1 MKNLK
6 IIRNWKLFKK
16 TIEIFFY
23 FLIVLIITTTIIK
36 NSSKNLENQIFIKNE
51 NINILKNK
59 YELVLL
65 EFNFLTSPKQ
75 LLDYQ
80 SQYFENNLISKDI
93 TKMKLIIEQNEK
105 LIISEFNNNIFNNE

>member
-1 MKNLK
+1 M
-6 IIRNWKLFKK
+6 RNSILF
-16 TIEIFFY
+16 F
-23 FLIVLIITTTIIK
+23 FLIALIITTTIIK
-36 NSSKNLENQIFIKNE
+36 NSSKNLENQIFVTNE

>member
-1 MKNLK
+1 M
-6 IIRNWKLFKK
+6 RNFILF
-16 TIEIFFY
+16 F

-36 NSSKNLENQIFIKNE
+36 NSSKNLENQIFVTNE

-93 TKMKLIIEQNEK
+93 TKMKLIVEQNEK

>member
-1 MKNLK
+1 M
-6 IIRNWKLFKK
+6 RNSILF
-16 TIEIFFY
+16 F
-23 FLIVLIITTTIIK
+23 FLILLIITTTIIK
-36 NSSKNLENQIFIKNE
+36 NSSKNLENQIFVTNE

>member
-1 MKNLK
+1 M
-6 IIRNWKLFKK
+6 RNSILF
-16 TIEIFFY
+16 F
-23 FLIVLIITTTIIK
+23 FLIALIITTTIIK
-36 NSSKNLENQIFIKNE
+36 NSSKNLENQIFVTNE

-93 TKMKLIIEQNEK
+93 TKMKLIVEQNEK
-105 LIISEFNNNIFNNE
+105 LIISDFNKNIFNNE

>member
-1 MKNLK
+1 M
-6 IIRNWKLFKK
+6 RNSILF
-16 TIEIFFY
+16 F
-23 FLIVLIITTTIIK
+23 FLILLIITTTIIK

-93 TKMKLIIEQNEK
+93 TKMKLIREQNEK
-105 LIISEFNNNIFNNE
+105 LIISEFHKNIFNNE

>member
-1 MKNLK
+1 M
-6 IIRNWKLFKK
+6 RNSILF
-16 TIEIFFY
+16 F
-23 FLIVLIITTTIIK
+23 FLILLIITTTIIK
-36 NSSKNLENQIFIKNE
+36 NSSKNLENQIFVTNE

-80 SQYFENNLISKDI
+80 SQYFENNLTSKDI
-93 TKMKLIIEQNEK
+93 TKMKLIVEQNEK
-105 LIISEFNNNIFNNE
+105 LIISDFNKNIFNNE

>member
-1 MKNLK
+1 M
-6 IIRNWKLFKK
+6 RNSILF
-16 TIEIFFY
+16 FS
-23 FLIVLIITTTIIK
+23 LIVLIITTTLIK
-36 NSSKNLENQIFIKNE
+36 NSSKNLENQIFITNE

-93 TKMKLIIEQNEK
+93 TKMKLIREQNEK
-105 LIISEFNNNIFNNE
+105 LIISDFHKNIFNNE

>member
-1 MKNLK
+1 M
-6 IIRNWKLFKK
+6 RNSILF
-16 TIEIFFY
+16 FS
-23 FLIVLIITTTIIK
+23 LIVLIITTAIIK
-36 NSSKNLENQIFIKNE
+36 NSSKNLENQIFITNE

-93 TKMKLIIEQNEK
+93 TKMKLIVEQNEK
-105 LIISEFNNNIFNNE
+105 LIISDFNKNIFNNE

>member
-1 MKNLK
+1 M
-6 IIRNWKLFKK
+6 RNSILF
-16 TIEIFFY
+16 F
-23 FLIVLIITTTIIK
+23 FLIALIITTTIIK
-36 NSSKNLENQIFIKNE
+36 NSSKNLENQIFVTNE

-93 TKMKLIIEQNEK
+93 TKMKLIVEQDEK
-105 LIISEFNNNIFNNE
+105 LIISEFNKNIFNNE

>member
-1 MKNLK
+1 M
-6 IIRNWKLFKK
+6 RNSILFFSL
-16 TIEIFFY
+16 T
-23 FLIVLIITTTIIK
+23 VLIITTTIIK
-36 NSSKNLENQIFIKNE
+36 NSSKNLENQIFITNE

-59 YELVLL
+59 YELALL

-93 TKMKLIIEQNEK
+93 TKMKLIREQNEK
-105 LIISEFNNNIFNNE
+105 LIISDFHKNIFNNE

>member
-1 MKNLK
+1 M
-6 IIRNWKLFKK
+6 RNFILF
-16 TIEIFFY
+16 F

-36 NSSKNLENQIFIKNE
+36 NSSKNLENQIFVTNE

-93 TKMKLIIEQNEK
+93 TKMKLIREQNEK
-105 LIISEFNNNIFNNE
+105 LIISDFHKNIFNNE

>member
-1 MKNLK
+1 M
-6 IIRNWKLFKK
+6 RNSILF
-16 TIEIFFY
+16 FS
-23 FLIVLIITTTIIK
+23 LIVLIITTTIIK
-36 NSSKNLENQIFIKNE
+36 NSSKNLENQIFITNE

-80 SQYFENNLISKDI
+80 SLYFENNLISKDI
-93 TKMKLIIEQNEK
+93 TKMKLIREQNEK
-105 LIISEFNNNIFNNE
+105 LIISEFHKNIFNNE

>member
-1 MKNLK
+1 M
-6 IIRNWKLFKK
+6 RNSILLF
-16 TIEIFFY
+16 

-36 NSSKNLENQIFIKNE
+36 NSSKNLENQIFVTNE

>member
-1 MKNLK
+1 M
-6 IIRNWKLFKK
+6 RNSILF
-16 TIEIFFY
+16 FS
-23 FLIVLIITTTIIK
+23 LIVLIITTTLIK
-36 NSSKNLENQIFIKNE
+36 NSSKNLENQIFITNE

>member
-1 MKNLK
+1 M
-6 IIRNWKLFKK
+6 RNFILF
-16 TIEIFFY
+16 F
-23 FLIVLIITTTIIK
+23 FLIALIITTTIIK
-36 NSSKNLENQIFIKNE
+36 NSSKNLENQIFVTNE

-93 TKMKLIIEQNEK
+93 TKMKLIVEQNEK

>member
-1 MKNLK
+1 M
-6 IIRNWKLFKK
+6 RNSILF
-16 TIEIFFY
+16 FS
-23 FLIVLIITTTIIK
+23 LIALIITTAIIK
-36 NSSKNLENQIFIKNE
+36 NSSKNLENQIFITNE

-80 SQYFENNLISKDI
+80 SRYFENNLIPKDI
-93 TKMKLIIEQNEK
+93 TKMKLIVEQNEK

>member
-1 MKNLK
+1 M
-6 IIRNWKLFKK
+6 RNSILLF
-16 TIEIFFY
+16 

-36 NSSKNLENQIFIKNE
+36 NSSKNLENQIFVTNE
-51 NINILKNK
+51 NINILKNQ

-80 SQYFENNLISKDI
+80 SKYFENNLISKDI
-93 TKMKLIIEQNEK
+93 TKMKLIVEQNEK
-105 LIISEFNNNIFNNE
+105 LIISDFNKNIFNNE

>member
-1 MKNLK
+1 M
-6 IIRNWKLFKK
+6 RNSILFFSL
-16 TIEIFFY
+16 T
-23 FLIVLIITTTIIK
+23 VLIITTTIIK
-36 NSSKNLENQIFIKNE
+36 NSSKNLENQIFITNE

>member
-1 MKNLK
+1 M
-6 IIRNWKLFKK
+6 RNFILF
-16 TIEIFFY
+16 F
-23 FLIVLIITTTIIK
+23 FLIALIITTTIIK
-36 NSSKNLENQIFIKNE
+36 NSSKNLENQIFVTNE

>member
-1 MKNLK
+1 M
-6 IIRNWKLFKK
+6 RNSILF
-16 TIEIFFY
+16 FS
-23 FLIVLIITTTIIK
+23 LIVLIITTTIIK
-36 NSSKNLENQIFIKNE
+36 NSSKNLENQIFITNE

-75 LLDYQ
+75 LIDYQ

-93 TKMKLIIEQNEK
+93 TKMKLIREQNEK
-105 LIISEFNNNIFNNE
+105 LIISEFHKNIFNNE

>member
-1 MKNLK
+1 M
-6 IIRNWKLFKK
+6 RNSILF
-16 TIEIFFY
+16 F
-23 FLIVLIITTTIIK
+23 FLILLIITTTIIK
-36 NSSKNLENQIFIKNE
+36 NSSKNLENQIFITNE

-93 TKMKLIIEQNEK
+93 TKMKLIVEQNEK
-105 LIISEFNNNIFNNE
+105 LIISEFNKNIFNNE

>member
-1 MKNLK
+1 M
-6 IIRNWKLFKK
+6 RNSILF
-16 TIEIFFY
+16 F
-23 FLIVLIITTTIIK
+23 FLILLIITTTIIK
-36 NSSKNLENQIFIKNE
+36 NSSKNLENQIFVTNE

-93 TKMKLIIEQNEK
+93 TKMKLIVEQDEK
-105 LIISEFNNNIFNNE
+105 LIISEFNKNIFNNE

>member
-1 MKNLK
+1 M
-6 IIRNWKLFKK
+6 RNSILF
-16 TIEIFFY
+16 F
-23 FLIVLIITTTIIK
+23 FLILLIITTTIIK
-36 NSSKNLENQIFIKNE
+36 NSSKNLENQIFITNE

-93 TKMKLIIEQNEK
+93 TKMKLIREQNEK
-105 LIISEFNNNIFNNE
+105 LIISDFHKNIFNNE

>member
-1 MKNLK
+1 M
-6 IIRNWKLFKK
+6 RNSILF
-16 TIEIFFY
+16 F
-23 FLIVLIITTTIIK
+23 FLIALIITTTIIK
-36 NSSKNLENQIFIKNE
+36 NSSKNLENQIFVTNE

-93 TKMKLIIEQNEK
+93 TKMKLIVEQNEK
-105 LIISEFNNNIFNNE
+105 LIISEFNKNIFNNE

>member
-1 MKNLK
+1 M
-6 IIRNWKLFKK
+6 RNYILF
-16 TIEIFFY
+16 FS
-23 FLIVLIITTTIIK
+23 LILLIITTTIIK
-36 NSSKNLENQIFIKNE
+36 NSSKNLENQIFITNQ

-93 TKMKLIIEQNEK
+93 TKMKLIVEQNEK
-105 LIISEFNNNIFNNE
+105 LIISEFNKNIFNNE

>member
-1 MKNLK
+1 M
-6 IIRNWKLFKK
+6 RNSILF
-16 TIEIFFY
+16 FS
-23 FLIVLIITTTIIK
+23 LIVLIITTTLIK
-36 NSSKNLENQIFIKNE
+36 NSTKNLENQIFITNE

-93 TKMKLIIEQNEK
+93 TKMKLIREQNEK
-105 LIISEFNNNIFNNE
+105 LIISDFHKNIFNNE

>member
-1 MKNLK
+1 M
-6 IIRNWKLFKK
+6 RNSILLF
-16 TIEIFFY
+16 

-36 NSSKNLENQIFIKNE
+36 NSSKNLENQIFVTNE

-93 TKMKLIIEQNEK
+93 TKMKLIVEQNEK
-105 LIISEFNNNIFNNE
+105 LIISEFNNHIFNNE

>member
-1 MKNLK
+1 M
-6 IIRNWKLFKK
+6 RNYILF
-16 TIEIFFY
+16 FS
-23 FLIVLIITTTIIK
+23 LILLIITTTIIK
-36 NSSKNLENQIFIKNE
+36 NSSKNLENQIFITNE

-93 TKMKLIIEQNEK
+93 TKMKLIREQNEK
-105 LIISEFNNNIFNNE
+105 LIISEFHKNIFNNE

>member
-1 MKNLK
+1 M
-6 IIRNWKLFKK
+6 RNSILLF
-16 TIEIFFY
+16 
-23 FLIVLIITTTIIK
+23 FLIVLIVTTTIIK
-36 NSSKNLENQIFIKNE
+36 NSSKNLENQIFVTNE

-93 TKMKLIIEQNEK
+93 TKMKLIVEQNEK

>member
-1 MKNLK
+1 M
-6 IIRNWKLFKK
+6 RNYILF
-16 TIEIFFY
+16 FS
-23 FLIVLIITTTIIK
+23 LILLIITTTIIK
-36 NSSKNLENQIFIKNE
+36 NSSKNLENQIFITNE

-75 LLDYQ
+75 LIDYQ

-93 TKMKLIIEQNEK
+93 TKMKLIREQNEK
-105 LIISEFNNNIFNNE
+105 LIISDFHKNIFNNE

>member
-1 MKNLK
+1 M
-6 IIRNWKLFKK
+6 RNSILF
-16 TIEIFFY
+16 F
-23 FLIVLIITTTIIK
+23 FLIALIITTTIIK
-36 NSSKNLENQIFIKNE
+36 NSSKNLENQIFVTNE

-93 TKMKLIIEQNEK
+93 TKMKLIVEQNEK

>member
-1 MKNLK
+1 M
-6 IIRNWKLFKK
+6 RNSILFFSL
-16 TIEIFFY
+16 T
-23 FLIVLIITTTIIK
+23 VLIITTTIIK
-36 NSSKNLENQIFIKNE
+36 NSSKNLENQIFITNE

-93 TKMKLIIEQNEK
+93 TKMKLIREQNEK
-105 LIISEFNNNIFNNE
+105 LIISEFHKNIFNNE